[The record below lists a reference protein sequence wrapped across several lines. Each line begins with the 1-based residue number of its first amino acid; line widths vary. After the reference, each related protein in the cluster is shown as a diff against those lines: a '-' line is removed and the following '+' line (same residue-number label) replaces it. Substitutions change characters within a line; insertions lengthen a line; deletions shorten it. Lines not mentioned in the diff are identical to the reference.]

1 MEQSKSLVSRLH
13 LIDFRLTFFGSF
25 SRSDIATE
33 FGVRDEAVTRDVS
46 SYKKEREAQGKPQQF
61 EYDQKKRR
69 FVSTIDFEPL
79 YHHDALSS
87 LSSIASKDD
96 IYSNSDADGG
106 EGIPVFKPRI
116 RTSINTQTLTSIT
129 RSIYSKESV
138 SIKYFSYNSGEGD
151 RVIVPHS
158 ITMAETNILV
168 RAYCRY
174 RKEFRNFSLGRM
186 FLLGDSPTQATD
198 RELAYRDEEWN
209 RILTAK
215 LVPHPEFGNKQFVKL
230 DYNFGDSEVIEI
242 KVRAAI
248 AGYLFRLWNVDCT
261 SDHSLRRKSHH
272 LWLKNYE
279 DFPASIESMLMA
291 PGAKSRTD

>member
-46 SYKKEREAQGKPQQF
+46 SYKKEREAKNKPQQF

-69 FVSTIDFEPL
+69 FVATIDFEPI
-79 YHHDALSS
+79 YPHDALSS
-87 LSSIASKDD
+87 LSGIASKDD
-96 IYSNSDADGG
+96 IYSDSDPGGG
-106 EGIPVFKPRI
+106 EGVPVFKPRI
-116 RTSINTQTLTSIT
+116 RTSINTETLTRIT

-138 SIKYFSYNSGEGD
+138 SIKYFSNSGERD

-158 ITMAETNILV
+158 ITMAETNILI

-174 RKEFRNFSLGRM
+174 RKDFRNFSLGRM
-186 FLLGDSPTQATD
+186 YLLGDGPTQAAD
-198 RELAYRDEEWN
+198 EELAYRDEEWN

-215 LVPHPEFGNKQFVKL
+215 LVPHPEFGNKEFVKL
-230 DYNFGDSEVIEI
+230 DYNFGDNEDIEI

-279 DFPASIESMLMA
+279 DFPDSIESMFMA
-291 PGAKSRTD
+291 PGAKSKTD